1 MCDTN
6 WLTAEVPWLEKQT
19 AVGNNCSMP
28 PTSTWKEDAQNNT
41 GSCWENLLFVQR
53 KVLMARADSC
63 VIDIELT
70 TSSSSGSSLQQ
81 PHVVTFAH
89 NGQKFVS
96 SSNIV
101 NPQAQSSVGGQAP
114 EGNDLPPCNTLKE
127 MECFTLLAVEEATT
141 RRGRALK
148 KGLETWR
155 HDVRVLQKRI
165 DRKEQQSSQIMNE
178 VYQLVGLF
186 IVFQGVLYMAAAQAQ
201 LLDCRNWST
210 VFVLSVLA
218 SAAAIAGVTQKL
230 LQLEDIQKTIKKE
243 EEYPRVSITLP
254 IFLFLPCSTRMPCEN
269 QCGC

>member
-1 MCDTN
+1 
-6 WLTAEVPWLEKQT
+6 
-19 AVGNNCSMP
+19 
-28 PTSTWKEDAQNNT
+28 
-41 GSCWENLLFVQR
+41 
-53 KVLMARADSC
+53 MARADSC
-63 VIDIELT
+63 VIDIELI

-81 PHVVTFAH
+81 PHAVTFAH

-101 NPQAQSSVGGQAP
+101 NPQAQSSAGGQAP
-114 EGNDLPPCNTLKE
+114 EGNDLPPCKNLRE

-155 HDVRVLQKRI
+155 NEVRVLQKRI
-165 DRKEQQSSQIMNE
+165 DRKEQQSSQIKNE
-178 VYQLVGLF
+178 VYQLVGFF
-186 IVFQGVLYMAAAQAQ
+186 IVFQGVLYTAVAQAQ
-201 LLDCRNWST
+201 VLDCRNWST
-210 VFVLSVLA
+210 VFVLSLLA

-243 EEYPRVSITLP
+243 EEHPRVSITPP